1 MFEGILRSFEILF
14 LSLSIFVNSIGVE
27 IVNIPEN
34 QVIRVI
40 DGDTIEVYQNKKV
53 EKIRMIGLNT
63 PESVDPRKQV
73 ECFGI
78 EASDRLKE
86 LIEGKIVKLE
96 TDETQDKED
105 RFGRK
110 LRYVFLGDENINQ
123 KMIADGYGFEYTY
136 KVPYKYQNEFKEAQ
150 KSARKKSLGLWDTNN
165 CDY

>member
-27 IVNIPEN
+27 ILNIPEN

-86 LIEGKIVKLE
+86 LIEGKIVNLE
-96 TDETQDKED
+96 TDETQDKQD
-105 RFGRK
+105 RYGRK